1 MPAKKT
7 QEEVSQLFESK
18 GCKLKEKYQDARI
31 PLLFVCFCG
40 LEGTTTYNR
49 IKSSSFSGCEECIRK
64 KSGKLNQKEAEEIFE
79 KKGFKLLSEY
89 KGCHQK
95 LHFLCSCG
103 KESEVANIRRAR
115 KEDWHGCPSCKSEGV
130 KMTCFQRYGATCPL
144 QAPKIREKI
153 VDNWKNKW
161 GYDNPLSVPEIREKC
176 KEGMLRNH
184 GVEYTTQSAELKEKI
199 KESNKKKF
207 GFDNPMKCEKVKEKL
222 RETVSKRTEEENKVI
237 KEKKEKTNLERYGEI
252 NVMKNPE
259 IAQKHKKSIAR
270 RDADPIKIKERSES
284 RSRTCMEKYNVPNP
298 MMDKNFQKKA
308 RETYMSK
315 TGYGHQS
322 QNPEVISKTNKS
334 LFRKK
339 EFTMPSGDVFTCQGY
354 EPFALRLL
362 LNEGFNED
370 DVLSPSKEKIC
381 IKYIFGGKE
390 RVYHPDIFIKS
401 ESLLIEV
408 KSEWTYNRHGKDL
421 DLQKKNLEKLKA
433 CRKNGYSTRL
443 YIFNEKGILVSL
455 KERVSHKIFLNKY
468 FSTKPPSKI

>member
-7 QEEVSQLFESK
+7 QEEVSQLFKSK
-18 GCKLKEKYQDARI
+18 GCELVDVYENMTT
-31 PLLFVCFCG
+31 PLRFVCFCG
-40 LEGTTTYNR
+40 LKGTATYKR
-49 IKSSSFSGCEECIRK
+49 VSSSSFSGCEECLRK

-79 KKGFKLLSEY
+79 RKGFKLLSEY
-89 KGCHQK
+89 KGCYQK
-95 LHFLCSCG
+95 LRFLCSCG
-103 KESEVANIRRAR
+103 KEAEVANIRRAR

-130 KMTCFQRYGATCPL
+130 KRACFQRYGATCPL

-161 GYDNPLSVPEIREKC
+161 GYDNPLSVPEIQEKC
-176 KEGMLRNH
+176 KEGMVRNH

-237 KEKKEKTNLERYGEI
+237 KEKKDKTNLERHGYED
-252 NVMKNPE
+252 VMKNPE
-259 IAQKHKKSIAR
+259 IARKHKESITE
-270 RDADPIKIKERSES
+270 RDSDPIKMKERSAS
-284 RSRTCMEKYNVPNP
+284 RTKTCMEKYNVPNP
-298 MMDKNFQKKA
+298 MMNENVKKKS
-308 RETYMSK
+308 RETYKSR
-315 TGYGHQS
+315 TGYDHPS
-322 QNPEVISKTNKS
+322 HNPEVISKTNRS

-339 EFTMPSGDVFTCQGY
+339 EFTMPSGNIFTCQGY

-362 LNEGFNED
+362 LNEGFNEGD
-370 DVLSPSKEKIC
+370 ILSPSKEKIC

-401 ESLLIEV
+401 ESLLVEV
-408 KSEWTYNRHGKDL
+408 KSEWTYNRCGKDL

-433 CRKNGYSTRL
+433 CRKSGYSTRL

-455 KERVSHKIFLNKY
+455 KERVPHKIFLNKY

>member
-7 QEEVSQLFESK
+7 QEVSRLFERK
-18 GCKLKEKYQDARI
+18 GCELKEEYRDAKI
-31 PLLFVCFCG
+31 PMLFVCFCG

-49 IKSSSFSGCEECIRK
+49 IKSSSFSGCEECLRK
-64 KSGKLNQKEAEEIFE
+64 KSGKLNQKEAEEIFGR
-79 KKGFKLLSEY
+79 KDFKLLSEY
-89 KGCHQK
+89 KGCYQK
-95 LHFLCSCG
+95 LRFLCSCG
-103 KESEVANIRRAR
+103 KEAEVANIRRAR

-130 KMTCFQRYGATCPL
+130 KRTCFQRYGASCPL

-161 GYDNPLSVPEIREKC
+161 GYDNPLSVPEIQEKC
-176 KEGMLRNH
+176 KEGMVRNH
-184 GVEYTTQSAELKEKI
+184 GVEYTTQSVELKEKI

-207 GFDNPMKCEKVKEKL
+207 GFDNPMKCEDVKKKYK
-222 RETVSKRTEEENKVI
+222 ETVSKRTEDEKKNT
-237 KEKKEKTNLERYGEI
+237 KEKKFATNLKRHGHKD
-252 NVMKNPE
+252 VMKNPE
-259 IAQKHKKSIAR
+259 IAQKHKESIIE
-270 RDADPIKIKERSES
+270 RDSDPIKMKERSES
-284 RSRTCMEKYNVPNP
+284 RSKTCMEKYNAPNP
-298 MMDKNFQKKA
+298 MMDENVKKKG
-308 RETYMSK
+308 RETYMSR
-315 TGYGHQS
+315 TGYDHPS
-322 QNPEVISKTNKS
+322 HNPEVISKRNRS
-334 LFRKK
+334 LFHKK
-339 EFTMPSGDVFTCQGY
+339 EFVMPSGGIFICQGY

-362 LNEGFNED
+362 LSEGIREED
-370 DVLSPSKEKIC
+370 ILPPSKEKISVG
-381 IKYIFGGKE
+381 YIFGGKE

-468 FSTKPPSKI
+468 F